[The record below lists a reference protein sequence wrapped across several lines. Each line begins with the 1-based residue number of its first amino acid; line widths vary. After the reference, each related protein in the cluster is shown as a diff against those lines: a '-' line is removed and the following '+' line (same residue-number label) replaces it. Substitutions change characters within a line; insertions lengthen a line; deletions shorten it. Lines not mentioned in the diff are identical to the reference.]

1 MTLAPDALAAELA
14 ALPRW
19 TFDPARG
26 GLITRE
32 FRFDGFAQ
40 AFAFMT
46 QTALHAERA
55 DHHPEWSNVYDRVQ
69 VVLTTH
75 DAGGV
80 TAKDVALA
88 RRMDRIA
95 AAFEALTAPAT
106 DAMRT
111 AAVTPRPAA

>member
-1 MTLAPDALAAELA
+1 MRLAPDALASELA

-26 GLITRE
+26 GLIARE

-40 AFAFMT
+40 AFGFMA
-46 QTALHAERA
+46 QVALHAERA
-55 DHHPEWSNVYDRVQ
+55 DHHPEWSNVCDRVR

-80 TAKDVALA
+80 SAKDIALA

-95 AAFEALTAPAT
+95 AAFAAQAMSAAAPDVPRA
-106 DAMRT
+106 AMPS
-111 AAVTPRPAA
+111 AA